1 MDEEIGNG
9 EVIEEDGGN
18 AETEVKRHKHHHRK
32 HRAEEVTQFGY
43 LDVDLKEI
51 KRRRLFGY
59 MEAEKAILA
68 GAQEYELENRKL
80 VRADL
85 KAIQSEISKLIED
98 IALSEGYKNGRVKR
112 VAFVD

>member
-32 HRAEEVTQFGY
+32 RRAEEVTQFGY

-80 VRADL
+80 TRANL
-85 KAIQSEISKLIED
+85 SEIRKQINDLIAEL
-98 IALSEGYKNGRVKR
+98 ALEETISKNGNVRRVM
-112 VAFVD
+112 FI